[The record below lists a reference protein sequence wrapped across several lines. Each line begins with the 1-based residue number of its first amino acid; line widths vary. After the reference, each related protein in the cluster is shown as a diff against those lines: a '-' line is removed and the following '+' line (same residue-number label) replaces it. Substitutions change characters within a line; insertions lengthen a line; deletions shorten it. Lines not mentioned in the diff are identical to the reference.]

1 VSTGSGYLPH
11 AIARFAESNPFSLE
25 AARGRSVHVGL
36 RQINFFQKQK
46 KLNIFFKKYPG
57 KKAKKVILK
66 LIGKLCGG
74 VGGERH
80 EREGCGLKIKHT
92 SILLPS
98 NLVVLVGTFLCQIR
112 RLSFFFS
119 FWVES
124 ADRNEITHR
133 PRILRD
139 QITIW
144 QVEAKRDRGKTRQG
158 TTSKASERGT

>member
-1 VSTGSGYLPH
+1 M
-11 AIARFAESNPFSLE
+11 
-25 AARGRSVHVGL
+25 
-36 RQINFFQKQK
+36 
-46 KLNIFFKKYPG
+46 
-57 KKAKKVILK
+57 ILK
-66 LIGKLCGG
+66 LIGKLRGG

-80 EREGCGLKIKHT
+80 EKEECGLKIKYT

-98 NLVVLVGTFLCQIR
+98 NLVVLVGTFLCQIC

-124 ADRNEITHR
+124 VHRNEITHR

-144 QVEAKRDRGKTRQG
+144 QGKAKRDRDKTWQG
-158 TTSKASERGT
+158 ITTKASEWGN